1 MADPLKLLGSLV
13 SETTSSASSLFNVK
27 IPAFSLTQ
35 GFEYEGVKS
44 LGGIV
49 NSVVDSAQNLLQ
61 GARLAYCIG
70 KMITDPS
77 MMLGV
82 LDMLGNNILAAAT
95 EIAGRLANLVKGQI
109 NQALA
114 QISGTITGL
123 VNNVLGF
130 LGSIVD
136 LYKAVANLYDS
147 IMNIGFKDWEDF
159 MSEEDC
165 EYIFAMLAACM
176 LNKFLGSKLQ
186 DLERKL
192 SDKIISAG
200 TSLNSA
206 IAENLAD
213 VNSVSSYVEREK
225 FMMEKATKQING
237 INNMIS

>member
-1 MADPLKLLGSLV
+1 MPDPLKLLGSLV
-13 SETTSSASSLFNVK
+13 SDSSSASSLFNVK
-27 IPAFSLTQ
+27 IPAFSLSQ
-35 GFEYEGVKS
+35 GFEYTGAKS
-44 LGGIV
+44 LGGLV
-49 NSVVDSAQNLLQ
+49 NSVVSSAQNLLQ
-61 GARLAYCIG
+61 GAKLAYCVG

-82 LDMLGNNILAAAT
+82 LDTLGNNILAAAT

-109 NQALA
+109 DQALA
-114 QISGTITGL
+114 QISGTITGF

-136 LYKAVANLYDS
+136 LAKAIANLYDS

-165 EYIFAMLAACM
+165 EYIFAALAACM
-176 LNKFLGSKLQ
+176 LNKFLGNKLQ
-186 DLERKL
+186 ELERKL

-213 VNSVSSYVEREK
+213 VNSVSSYVERER

-237 INNMIS
+237 INNLIS